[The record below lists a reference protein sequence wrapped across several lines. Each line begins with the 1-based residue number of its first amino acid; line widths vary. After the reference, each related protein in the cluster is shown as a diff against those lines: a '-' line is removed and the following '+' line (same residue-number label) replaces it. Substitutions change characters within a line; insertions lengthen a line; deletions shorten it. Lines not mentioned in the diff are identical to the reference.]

1 MQEMLQLYQQFYDLP
16 VSLPSQLVAELGSG
30 NTALETINQ
39 QVSLIMIYLN
49 IDGLW
54 QGPGKM
60 FLDPIESWKNP
71 GIIVNKMIG

>member
-49 IDGLW
+49 IDGL
-54 QGPGKM
+54 
-60 FLDPIESWKNP
+60 
-71 GIIVNKMIG
+71 